1 MYKIKIVVMGV
12 SGCGKSAIA
21 EKVAEYFGF
30 PYFDGDDYHP
40 NKNIEKMRN
49 GIPLNDEDRSSWLS
63 TLNHLIHENDTLVLA
78 CSAIT
83 QVYRNQLTAGNSN
96 VKFVYLKG
104 SIDLIWSRLKNR
116 EDHYFSGKDMLKS
129 QFEIFV
135 EPIMNE
141 AISIDI
147 DQSIENIVKEA
158 VKNLKAL
165 DL

>member
-12 SGCGKSAIA
+12 SGCGKSTIA
-21 EKVAEYFGF
+21 EKMAEYFGF

-40 NKNIEKMRN
+40 DKNIEKMRN

-63 TLNHLIHENDTLVLA
+63 TLSYLIHENDTLVLA

-83 QVYRNQLTAGNSN
+83 PAYRNQLSAGNSD

-104 SIDLIWSRLKNR
+104 AIDLIWSRLKNR
-116 EDHYFSGKDMLKS
+116 EDHYFAGKDMLKS
-129 QFEIFV
+129 QFEVLV
-135 EPIMNE
+135 EPSMDE
-141 AISIDI
+141 AISVDI
-147 DQSIENIVKEA
+147 DQPIENIVKTA
-158 VKNLKAL
+158 VRKLKAL